1 MGYVS
6 KATEVADNIRN
17 GQDKIGQ
24 VSRLLGD
31 RSDDKAKAIKK
42 AGDELHK
49 KLTDLNKKISGD
61 NELQGIVRRPDAV
74 TAVISEAMSYFRTT
88 QGMPGSNEQAA
99 MNRAINSVNNLLAE
113 ANALFANDWANY
125 QKLVN
130 EANITIVEA
139 IPQVK

>member
-1 MGYVS
+1 
-6 KATEVADNIRN
+6 
-17 GQDKIGQ
+17 
-24 VSRLLGD
+24 
-31 RSDDKAKAIKK
+31 
-42 AGDELHK
+42 
-49 KLTDLNKKISGD
+49 
-61 NELQGIVRRPDAV
+61 
-74 TAVISEAMSYFRTT
+74 MSYFRTT